1 MITFLIVL
9 HVIICVLLVVTVL
22 LQFGKGAEMGAI
34 MGGGSSQAVFSSS
47 AKGNFMTK
55 LTTVLAIGFMLN
67 SIVLSTIKSREAKR
81 SLFDSEAPVAAPL
94 NSDVQALDTKAIET
108 LIEEFRKTHA
118 SFEPWQLVLIKTPH
132 QAYSGEDDPILIAD
146 EQLNAEPLNDM
157 SFIIHAISDKPEHT
171 AFLCIDREKMHD
183 KPVMQFIHKL
193 AQYSNKISV

>member
-108 LIEEFRKTHA
+108 A
-118 SFEPWQLVLIKTPH
+118 P
-132 QAYSGEDDPILIAD
+132 AEDGAVPAATNEAADP
-146 EQLNAEPLNDM
+146 NA
-157 SFIIHAISDKPEHT
+157 
-171 AFLCIDREKMHD
+171 
-183 KPVMQFIHKL
+183 PVP
-193 AQYSNKISV
+193 ATRPTSNQ